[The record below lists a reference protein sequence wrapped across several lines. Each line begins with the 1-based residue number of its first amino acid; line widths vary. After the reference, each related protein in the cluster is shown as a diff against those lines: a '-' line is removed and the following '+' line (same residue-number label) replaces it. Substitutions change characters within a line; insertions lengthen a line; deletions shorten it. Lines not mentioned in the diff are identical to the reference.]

1 MSVYAGPERNVSLQT
16 TSGRSLYSLG
26 VVQDGLVL
34 NLDAG
39 KFYSYPKSGTT
50 WTDLTNNGNT
60 GTLAGGVGYSGL
72 NGGSLSFDGSN
83 DYVFFPSNIVST
95 LTSVTISSWFYW
107 TDNVA
112 WTRIFDFGINTSFF
126 MLLTP
131 KNGTT
136 NTPRFSI
143 SVSFGIEQQITSP
156 SPISTNVWTNITITL
171 NGTTGIMYLNGT
183 SIKSSSISLTPSSLG
198 NTTNNWIGRSQYP
211 DPYYRGNIAQ
221 VSIYNRALTAGEIA
235 QNFNATR
242 SRFGI

>member
-1 MSVYAGPERNVSLQT
+1 MAIFYNPAIVR
-16 TSGRSLYSLG
+16 
-26 VVQDGLVL
+26 DGLVL
-34 NLDAG
+34 CLDAANR
-39 KFYSYPKSGTT
+39 KSFPNNGGTT
-50 WTDLTNNGNT
+50 WTDLSGRGIN

-95 LTSVTISSWFYW
+95 LTSATISSWFYW

-131 KNGTT
+131 KNGST

-143 SVSFGIEQQITSP
+143 SVVFGVEQQITSP

-183 SIKSSSISLTPSSLG
+183 SIQSNSISLTPSSLG
-198 NTTNNWIGRSQYP
+198 NTTSNWIGRSIYS
-211 DPYYRGNIAQ
+211 DPYYGGNISNF
-221 VSIYNRALTAGEIA
+221 SIYNRALSATEIQ
-235 QNFNATR
+235 QNYLATK
-242 SRFGI
+242 SRYFS